1 MYPNNW
7 TYFILDRDSGQI
19 KIGQSKNPEARLAAL
34 RQRRPNLELL
44 ATVPDHSKERELHD
58 VFSRQRVTGEWFVP
72 DAELW
77 SYIVRAA
84 SMSEVS
90 EDVDEEYEY
99 VYVWNV
105 RAVLILVVFYVL
117 IVGGFAWLPAY
128 QTWLALQSGEL
139 TQSAARGWFVFCGVA
154 ALIGTVL
161 FIIAVLSPPPQGEAD
176 LSV

>member
-1 MYPNNW
+1 
-7 TYFILDRDSGQI
+7 YFILDRDSGQI

-58 VFSRQRVTGEWFVP
+58 LFSRQRVTGEWFVP

-105 RAVLILVVFYVL
+105 RVVLILVVFYVL
-117 IVGGFAWLPAY
+117 IVGG
-128 QTWLALQSGEL
+128 LA
-139 TQSAARGWFVFCGVA
+139 
-154 ALIGTVL
+154 
-161 FIIAVLSPPPQGEAD
+161 
-176 LSV
+176 